1 MKFWSAAAYLRMSK
15 SIEEDPA
22 NALDVQLGIIQEY
35 IETDGDIEL
44 CCVKSDNSY
53 SGLNFNRP
61 AYQEMMEEVK
71 AGKINCIIVKD
82 LSRFSRHHLD
92 SCEMILNKFREAKIR
107 FIAVMDGL
115 DSLPMKDNQRDIY
128 IPLRTLMNQAYSME
142 LSKKIYRHLRLKWES
157 GEYTGAQPMYGYKR
171 SPENWYRLI
180 IDEPAAGVIRHMF
193 QWRLEGL
200 SNKRIAKKLNSMG
213 VPSPAEYKNA
223 AGHSHTTPFQTKETA
238 QWYAGTVIRILRN
251 PVYIGTLEQGKTYT
265 NPLYP
270 ELSKQLP
277 ESEWIIK
284 EGIHEAIVQRDV
296 FEAVG
301 RLLRT
306 DCRCSPSQKIE
317 YPFSGIARCGS
328 CGNTLAR
335 RTVGKYKYYTCTHV
349 KAPEIMCST
358 GCHISVD
365 KFDTRTYEMISARIT
380 EIIEMR
386 QSLASGD
393 YDDKFQNHIAL
404 LQEKVNKMDR
414 EIERY
419 EYLLDSLM
427 PNFREGIL
435 SKSEYRDLRE
445 SFQLKR
451 DQTKWEKEMLLKKI
465 RWIRENSLA
474 KCEWAEQFTLRAGQ
488 AVFSRKDI
496 AMLVEYVFLYRDKH
510 IEIRFAHDQEFQYI
524 KQIME

>member
-15 SIEEDPA
+15 SVEEDPA
-22 NALDVQLGIIQEY
+22 NALDVQLAIIQEY
-35 IETDGDIEL
+35 IENDGNIDL
-44 CCVKSDNSY
+44 CCVKSDNGY

-92 SCEMILNKFREAKIR
+92 SCDMILNKFREAKIR

-115 DSLPMKDNQRDIY
+115 DSLLMKDNQRDLY
-128 IPLRTLMNQAYSME
+128 IPLRTLINQVYSIE
-142 LSKKIYRHLRLKWES
+142 LSQKTRQHLKAKWEN
-157 GEYTGAQPMYGYKR
+157 GEYTGPQPMYGYKR

-180 IDEPAAGVIRHMF
+180 IDEPAAAAIRDMF

-200 SNKRIAKKLNSMG
+200 SNDRIAKKLNSIG

-223 AGHSHTTPFQTKETA
+223 AGHPHDTPFQTKETA

-251 PVYIGTLEQGKTYT
+251 PVYIGTLEQGKTRST
-265 NPLYP
+265 PLRP

-284 EGIHEAIVQRDV
+284 EGIHEAIVSREV

-301 RLLRT
+301 RLLKA
-306 DCRCSPSQKIE
+306 DSRCSPSQKLA

-349 KAPEIMCST
+349 KDPDVMCV
-358 GCHISVD
+358 GCHISID
-365 KFDTRTYEMISARIT
+365 KFDARVHEMINARVT
-380 EIIEMR
+380 EVMEMC
-386 QSLASGD
+386 QNLASGS
-393 YDDKFQNHIAL
+393 YDDKFQSEIKL
-404 LQEKVNKMDR
+404 LQKEVDTLDR
-414 EIERY
+414 EIEHQK
-419 EYLLDSLM
+419 YLLDSLM
-427 PNFREGIL
+427 PNFRESII
-435 SKSEYRDLRE
+435 SKSDYRH
-445 SFQLKR
+445 FQELF
-451 DQTKWEKEMLLKKI
+451 QTKQEQLRWEKEKLLKKI
-465 RWIRENSLA
+465 RWAKDNSAA
-474 KCEWAEQFTLRAGQ
+474 KCEWAEQFTVRAGQ
-488 AVFSRKDI
+488 TVFSRKDV
-496 AMLVEYVFLYRDKH
+496 AMLVEYAFLYKDKH
-510 IEIRFAHDQEFQYI
+510 IEIRFVHDEEFQYI
-524 KQIME
+524 KKIME